1 MINREIS
8 TNEVITVDDWL
19 EGSIQPTFIRQQEKF
34 KDITISVIVSGD
46 TEEDAIKQISWL
58 TAEFRNGILKFDD
71 VSLSFK
77 VTLNGSVT
85 PNRLK
90 PNVFEVEYSLKSS
103 YGLEEETVINKT
115 AGAASSFK
123 VINNGT
129 AITPCIIELMPLQ
142 KYAEVTITGLTKD
155 AIKIKNLVE
164 NKKIIIDG
172 EKNIVTED
180 GLNKFK
186 DTDMWEFPYLEQ
198 GENTIRIDKNNINV
212 TIKYRTRFI

>member
-1 MINREIS
+1 
-8 TNEVITVDDWL
+8 
-19 EGSIQPTFIRQQEKF
+19 
-34 KDITISVIVSGD
+34 
-46 TEEDAIKQISWL
+46 
-58 TAEFRNGILKFDD
+58 
-71 VSLSFK
+71 
-77 VTLNGSVT
+77 
-85 PNRLK
+85 
-90 PNVFEVEYSLKSS
+90 
-103 YGLEEETVINKT
+103 
-115 AGAASSFK
+115 
-123 VINNGT
+123 
-129 AITPCIIELMPLQ
+129 MPLQ